1 MFFAQS
7 QSFRPAFCDRFR
19 VLCSGKSCSFSSA
32 RQKRKKEGQR
42 NIQKKTHLVVVSF
55 PRHLRGPAGVRRGLM
70 PPAEGEVATGSPEE
84 ELRADEVELLVQ
96 NGVVRRRRSLELG
109 IVFVVGCGGGVGCA
123 SGS

>member
-1 MFFAQS
+1 
-7 QSFRPAFCDRFR
+7 
-19 VLCSGKSCSFSSA
+19 
-32 RQKRKKEGQR
+32 
-42 NIQKKTHLVVVSF
+42 
-55 PRHLRGPAGVRRGLM
+55 M